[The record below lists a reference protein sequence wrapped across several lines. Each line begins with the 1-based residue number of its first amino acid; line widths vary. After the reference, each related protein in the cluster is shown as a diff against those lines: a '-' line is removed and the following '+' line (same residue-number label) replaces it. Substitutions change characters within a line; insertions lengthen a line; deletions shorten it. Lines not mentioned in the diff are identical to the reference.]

1 MFEAKFAESSVFR
14 RIIDS
19 IKDLVKNVNIDVTPK
34 GMSIQAIDSCHI
46 ALVFLQLKEKAF
58 ANYNCQKPL
67 TLGIS
72 I

>member
-1 MFEAKFAESSVFR
+1 M
-14 RIIDS
+14 
-19 IKDLVKNVNIDVTPK
+19 KDLVKNVNIDVTQK
-34 GMSIQAIDSCHI
+34 GIFIQAIDSCHI

-58 ANYNCQKPL
+58 SSYIFHRPL